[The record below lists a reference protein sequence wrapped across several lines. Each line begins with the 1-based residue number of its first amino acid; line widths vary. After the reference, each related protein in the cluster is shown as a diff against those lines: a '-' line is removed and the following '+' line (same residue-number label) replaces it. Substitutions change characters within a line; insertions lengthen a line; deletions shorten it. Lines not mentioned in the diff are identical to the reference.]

1 MTLTRWRPLTIAA
14 GACLTLSVALP
25 ATTASAHPAP
35 ASSSARHGTYVQT
48 NLVSDV
54 PGWAATTDPNLV
66 NPWGASFFGASPLW
80 VSDQGTNVSTL
91 YSGDVA
97 GSAQAVSPLVVSIPG
112 GLPTG
117 QTSNATL
124 TTATPAFDIT
134 ASDGTSGPAVFLFV
148 GLTGHITGWAPTVG
162 TNGAA
167 PPSTHAQDA
176 VVTPGASYTGLA
188 MGMAPLGPRLYAA
201 NFASGQVEMYNG
213 AWKRVR
219 VAGAFQD
226 HSLPRDFAPFNVM
239 VSGSHVYVAY
249 AKRGADGRDVARA
262 GLGRVDVFTLGGSL
276 VSRIHDT
283 APLDAPWGL
292 AIAPA
297 GFGAFAGDL
306 IVGNFGN
313 GRIHAYRPFSGSF
326 VGTVRDGAGQPVA
339 IPGLWSLLP
348 GNGTEADPSSLLFTA
363 GPDGETHG
371 LLGTLSAAP

>member
-1 MTLTRWRPLTIAA
+1 
-14 GACLTLSVALP
+14 
-25 ATTASAHPAP
+25 
-35 ASSSARHGTYVQT
+35 
-48 NLVSDV
+48 
-54 PGWAATTDPNLV
+54 
-66 NPWGASFFGASPLW
+66 
-80 VSDQGTNVSTL
+80 
-91 YSGDVA
+91 
-97 GSAQAVSPLVVSIPG
+97 
-112 GLPTG
+112 
-117 QTSNATL
+117 
-124 TTATPAFDIT
+124 
-134 ASDGTSGPAVFLFV
+134 
-148 GLTGHITGWAPTVG
+148 
-162 TNGAA
+162 
-167 PPSTHAQDA
+167 
-176 VVTPGASYTGLA
+176 
-188 MGMAPLGPRLYAA
+188 
-201 NFASGQVEMYNG
+201 
-213 AWKRVR
+213 
-219 VAGAFQD
+219 
-226 HSLPRDFAPFNVM
+226 
-239 VSGSHVYVAY
+239 
-249 AKRGADGRDVARA
+249 VARA